1 MSKRSISEQTTI
13 RDSDEQ
19 QAKLVSATGS
29 APKVE
34 AYEPIRVG
42 DTLIDGR
49 FLIESQLGAGGMGR
63 VFRALDRE
71 LGRTVALKTFTR
83 AHPTEILRIKREFRA
98 LAHVSHRNLI
108 SLYEL
113 FVDEDRWF
121 FTMPV
126 IDGTD
131 LRSYLKG
138 KRVEDVYAIFRQLAE
153 GVIAIHDAGKLHCDL
168 KPRNVLVTPEG
179 SVVIL
184 DFGITVDVVLYTR
197 PSTHSPEGTPA
208 YMPPEQM
215 AGQAEPASDWFAVG
229 VMLYEILY
237 GELPWDAE
245 TRSSHE
251 VSRAIELPAALSG
264 ARGTSA
270 WPAALVDLCSA
281 LLERDPAR
289 RPGDDEMIA
298 RLDIARRQRAS
309 SLRPRAQARST
320 MVGRPRELERLHEA
334 FEATAHGRGG
344 GLVLVCG
351 PSGIGKTHLISQLL
365 NEVVTTHR
373 VTVFRGR
380 CFESEAL
387 PYRAFDTLIDAIS
400 DHLATLS
407 PKLLREVL
415 PHDLRYL
422 SRMFPVLQR
431 FEPMAPDGGLV
442 IGEVHTIRR
451 RAVSALGALL
461 ERLSRKTP
469 VVLHLDDLQWGG
481 ADDAALLIELLGG
494 SNAGPR
500 VLWLGSYRTEVKSR
514 APFLEL
520 MASASQ
526 KVETIELEPLGES
539 DAAELARALLPDGD
553 ADQLAAIARESQGNP
568 FFLSALAAHVALN
581 VGNERM
587 PAPDLSQVL
596 AARCALLSQP
606 GLHLLRVVALAGQ
619 PIEREIA
626 HDAAGLRVEPELLA
640 VLRNSG
646 LIRLCY
652 APASN
657 ALECFHDR
665 IRHEV
670 VRAIPQAEVQKI
682 RLRLAEELEQHTP
695 EQAELIMQHYLEAG
709 LPDRAAPH
717 AVRAASAA
725 EQALAF
731 EQAATLYERAV
742 QLVHAGEEQRSLRV
756 RWAQA
761 LANTGRGARA
771 AEQFVHA
778 AAASHGREAL
788 DLERRAAHELLVT
801 GHLSEGSQLLRKVIR
816 SAGLPDPESYL
827 STTVALVPRALAVLL
842 GKRPSMK
849 PPRRPLDDDQRF
861 ALDVCWSAAW
871 SFSAIDPLKF
881 GLYTLEFIRHAGRSG
896 DARLVSRARATL
908 GVVMVGNG
916 DARYDEALREVA
928 HAKELAHDAETQAY
942 VTLSEAGVHGQA
954 LRFSRCLDTADAAYA
969 IYAKRVTGAHYEKV
983 LARVWSLISLTTLGG
998 MRELDARVTELKR
1011 DLGAKGDLYANGQ
1024 AAVYQ
1029 LVARTVSDDGVEDAI
1044 RELEATLEQLPTSVA
1059 LILRPALIHGYLY
1072 LGRLDDAETV
1082 RQRCQREQRSH
1093 GRGTERLISSLEHK
1107 RGFAWLAI
1115 ARARGAAPA
1124 DFAREA
1130 RMVKDIEAW
1139 MRRQSGDLPAC
1150 YAAMQRAGIASA
1162 RDDAQVELN
1171 ALKSAA
1177 EIAGR
1182 AGFLAHEA
1190 VVRTRLGELL
1200 GGDEGRLLSE
1210 AATRYFDAHGFKN
1223 PRRFVAAFGLLP
1235 TTRS

>member
-1 MSKRSISEQTTI
+1 MSKRSISEATTI
-13 RDSDEQ
+13 RDSAEQ
-19 QAKLVSATGS
+19 QAKIVSATGS

-34 AYEPIRVG
+34 AYEPICVG
-42 DTLIDGR
+42 DTLVEGR

-63 VFRALDRE
+63 VFRALDRK
-71 LGRTVALKTFTR
+71 LDRTVALKTFTR

-113 FVDEDRWF
+113 FVDDDRWF

-138 KRVEDVYAIFRQLAE
+138 AGAADVYAIFRQLAE
-153 GVIAIHDAGKLHCDL
+153 GVVAIHDAGKLHCDL
-168 KPRNVLVTPEG
+168 KPRNVLVTRDG
-179 SVVIL
+179 NVVIL
-184 DFGITVDVVLYTR
+184 DFGITTDVVLYTR
-197 PSTHSPEGTPA
+197 PVTHAPEGTPA
-208 YMPPEQM
+208 YMAPEQM

-229 VMLYEILY
+229 VMLYEILH

-251 VSRAIELPAALSG
+251 VSHAIAPPVPHH
-264 ARGTSA
+264 TDA
-270 WPAALVDLCSA
+270 WPAALVDLCKA
-281 LLERDPAR
+281 LLERDPTQ
-289 RPGDDEMIA
+289 RPGDDEVIA
-298 RLDIARRQRAS
+298 RLDITRPERAS
-309 SLRPRAQARST
+309 SLRPRAQARAAT
-320 MVGRPRELERLHEA
+320 VGRTRELERLRDA
-334 FEATAHGRGG
+334 FDAAAVGRGG
-344 GLVLVCG
+344 GLLLVCG

-365 NEVVTTHR
+365 IDIATTSR

-380 CFESEAL
+380 CFESESL

-442 IGEVHTIRR
+442 IGEVHTMRR
-451 RAVSALGALL
+451 RAVNALGVLL
-461 ERLSRKTP
+461 ERLSQKTP
-469 VVLHLDDLQWGG
+469 LVLHLDDLQWGG
-481 ADDAALLIELLGG
+481 ADDAALLIELLSG

-500 VLWLGSYRTEVKSR
+500 VLWLGSYRTEVKSQ

-520 MASASQ
+520 MAAQ
-526 KVETIELEPLGES
+526 RCETIELAPLVES

-553 ADQLAAIARESQGNP
+553 ADQLAAVARESQGNP
-568 FFLSALAAHVALN
+568 FFLSALAAHVALS
-581 VGNERM
+581 ERGERT
-587 PAPDLSQVL
+587 PVPDLSQVL
-596 AARCALLSQP
+596 AARCAQLSPP

-665 IRHEV
+665 IRQEV
-670 VRAIPQAEVQKI
+670 ARATPQAETVQI

-717 AVRAASAA
+717 AVSAASAA

-742 QLVHAGEEQRSLRV
+742 QLVRGGEEQRALRV

-771 AEQFVHA
+771 AEQFVVA

-801 GHLSEGSQLLRKVIR
+801 GHLDKGSQLLRKVIR
-816 SAGLPDPESYL
+816 SAGLPDPESYF
-827 STTVALVPRALAVLL
+827 STTAAIIPRALSVLL

-849 PPRRPLDDDQRF
+849 PPRRPLDEDQRF

-896 DARLVSRARATL
+896 DPRLVSRARATL

-928 HAKELAHDAETQAY
+928 HAKELANDAETQAY
-942 VTLSEAGVHGQA
+942 VALSEAGVHGQA
-954 LRFSRCLDTADAAYA
+954 LRFSRCLETADAAYA

-1029 LVARTVSDDGVEDAI
+1029 LVARTVADEGVEDAI
-1044 RELEATLEQLPTSVA
+1044 RELEATLEQLPISVA
-1059 LILRPALIHGYLY
+1059 LVLRPALIHGFLY

-1082 RQRCQREQRSH
+1082 RQRCQREQRTH

-1107 RGFAWLAI
+1107 RGYAWLSI

-1130 RMVKDIEAW
+1130 RVVKDIESW

-1150 YAAMQRAGIASA
+1150 YAAMQRAGIAAA
-1162 RDDAQVELN
+1162 RNDTQAELT

-1177 EIAGR
+1177 QTAGL

-1190 VVRTRLGELL
+1190 VVRTRLGELV
-1200 GGDEGRLLSE
+1200 GGDEGRLLSV
-1210 AATRYFDAHGFKN
+1210 AAARYFEAHGFKN

-1235 TTRS
+1235 TSRA